1 MPLPASRRSK
11 ALPPCN
17 PSTWRSSIRCSSRCF
32 SEPPCCALSWR
43 SLPFFSWGEAGA
55 IYLVAG
61 SLLYLVGTI
70 GVTIAL
76 NVPLNDALAAV
87 APNSAEGAG
96 LWMRYIVNWTAWNH
110 VRTVAA
116 LTALASFIIALR

>member
-1 MPLPASRRSK
+1 MPSPASRV
-11 ALPPCN
+11 AVLN
-17 PSTWRSSIRCSSRCF
+17 PLFDTV
-32 SEPPCCALSWR
+32 
-43 SLPFFSWGEAGA
+43 FFGTAVLCVVLAVAGLFRWGEAGT
-55 IYLVAG
+55 IYLIAG

-70 GVTIAL
+70 VVTIAL

-87 APNSAEGAG
+87 APNSAEGVA
-96 LWMRYIVNWTAWNH
+96 LWTRYIVSWTAWNH